1 MNIENKSKWQLRFA
15 TLSIFLLGFIAG
27 AFALNAYHLWF
38 GENQKQNRY
47 KKYEAVYRQL
57 DLTDEQKTE
66 VEKIVNE
73 TRENVLKLRQESEPR
88 MQEIRAQH
96 DEKLQKVLTPEQW
109 QKFQQEREK
118 IRGSEKD
125 SSPKPFSLR

>member
-38 GENQKQNRY
+38 GESQRQTRFQ
-47 KKYEAVYRQL
+47 KYEALYRQL
-57 DLTDEQKTE
+57 DLTESQKAE
-66 VEKIVNE
+66 IEKIVNE
-73 TRENVLKLRQESEPR
+73 TRENVQKMRQESEPR
-88 MQEIRAQH
+88 MQEIRVQH

-109 QKFQQEREK
+109 QKFQQE
-118 IRGSEKD
+118 EKD
-125 SSPKPFSLR
+125 AAPKPFSLR